1 MNRIHNQKLLS
12 RAQELRK
19 NMTKEERN
27 LWYDFLKD
35 YPAIILRQKIIGNYI
50 ADFYC
55 PKAKLV
61 IEVDG
66 FQHELDPDIV
76 KSDEERTKFFSEM
89 GIAVFRIK
97 NSDINK
103 QNFAHICNEIDKQI
117 KKRITWKHIQGGAY
131 KAVSVFKEGF

>member
-117 KKRITWKHIQGGAY
+117 KKRIT
-131 KAVSVFKEGF
+131 